1 MGQLVPLQ
9 HGLDALFAFLRGRG
23 EELGPY
29 LALAQRTD
37 VLIDG
42 SQRLHPPYR
51 IDFMLTNQLMG
62 NAFAHDDF
70 FAPENPIWEN
80 HLASQHCAARHL
92 GLDVT
97 KVGLYK
103 LNAVDP

>member
-9 HGLDALFAFLRGRG
+9 HGLDALVAVLRGRG
-23 EELGPY
+23 EE
-29 LALAQRTD
+29 
-37 VLIDG
+37 
-42 SQRLHPPYR
+42 RLHPPYR